1 MKTIT
6 AWLVLP
12 LTLTAA
18 FAAQGQ
24 EQPELQTVVTPAAD
38 GCNADWCA
46 NGTFQVPTDQDS
58 PTAWYEFQLHP
69 VIRADRLGI
78 QQDSALSESTKFSRM
93 DLYPRIDAER
103 SWAQD
108 LARIQELRLITLWQN
123 PKSKIFLGVNN
134 DGFAGLN
141 YSQTIRRKPKPSK
154 YYSYGPASR
163 PLGPLSPPLVHPQ
176 SLTYEKKDLSGK
188 LETGSK

>member
-1 MKTIT
+1 MKTFT
-6 AWLVLP
+6 TWLVL
-12 LTLTAA
+12 LLALTAA

-38 GCNADWCA
+38 GCNADWCT
-46 NGTFQVPTDQDS
+46 NGTFQAPTDQVS
-58 PTAWYEFQLHP
+58 PTDWYALQLRP
-69 VIRADRLGI
+69 VLRADRLGI
-78 QQDSALSESTKFSRM
+78 QQESAPSESREFSRM

-141 YSQTIRRKPKPSK
+141 YSRTIRRKPKPSR

-163 PLGPLSPPLVHPQ
+163 PIGPLAPPLVHPQ